1 MKYLQGMFLN
11 TESTQD
17 TLFILRALG
26 HLHMGNFLATC
37 GWLLKPLIAVL
48 GELKQKEN
56 VESSQSGLEQ
66 DLVTKRWGGG
76 GKKKGNLYCKHLQIP
91 F

>member
-11 TESTQD
+11 TESMQD

-66 DLVTKRWGGG
+66 DLVTKRWGE
-76 GKKKGNLYCKHLQIP
+76 KKGR
-91 F
+91 